1 MTIDFMRWCDKWL
14 GRPFCFLIWLISP
27 LLHRKKR
34 LLPGQ
39 LIPDVRR
46 IVIIKFFGMGS
57 LLLATPA
64 VRALQNTYPRASF
77 ELITSSTHLPF
88 VQTLHVFDRL
98 HGIPLTGIRP
108 FLGGLI
114 KILIAPRPDISIN
127 LEYYTWFTIALQTL
141 QRAKIRV
148 GFAERQWLR
157 LHLLDLPVYFNHY
170 HHIKRIFGAVAEE
183 LGAPVNS
190 YRLSPISLDPA
201 HVTKA
206 KQRLTKA
213 GFQSEHPLI
222 AIHIGA
228 SPLCRLRQWPLD
240 RFQSL
245 IHLLMKKT
253 RARIVLVGGPD
264 EREEA
269 VDFTDG
275 FKTSPRL
282 FNLVGTLSIPETIAA
297 LQLSSL
303 LITNDSGLL
312 HWALAI
318 DTPTVSFFGPETP
331 ELYGPD
337 RRERHVVFYSGRY
350 CSPCLTTT
358 YAKVSDCHDN
368 LCLQDI
374 LVDDVLDAVIKLL
387 KQTTGNQRV

>member
-1 MTIDFMRWCDKWL
+1 MRWCDKWL
-14 GRPFCFLIWLISP
+14 GRPFGFLIWLISP
-27 LLHRKKR
+27 LLHRNKR
-34 LLPGQ
+34 VLPGQ
-39 LIPDVRR
+39 LIPDIRR

-64 VRALQNTYPRASF
+64 FRALRETYPQASF
-77 ELITSSTHLPF
+77 ELVTSSAHLPF

-98 HGIPLTGIRP
+98 HGISLTGIRP

-114 KILIAPRPDISIN
+114 KLLITPRPDISIN

-148 GFAERQWLR
+148 GYAERQWLR
-157 LHLLDLPVYFNHY
+157 LHLLDLPVYFNH
-170 HHIKRIFGAVAEE
+170 HRHIKQIFGAVAVE

-190 YRLSPISLDPA
+190 YRLSPIFLEPL
-201 HVTKA
+201 HLIKA

-213 GFQSEHPLI
+213 ALQSKHPLI
-222 AIHIGA
+222 AIHIGV

-253 RARIVLVGGPD
+253 HARIVLVGGPD
-264 EREEA
+264 EKEEA
-269 VDFTDG
+269 DEF
-275 FKTSPRL
+275 FARFEASPGL
-282 FNLVGTLSIPETIAA
+282 INLVGALSIPETIAA

-312 HWALAI
+312 HWAIAI

-337 RRERHVVFYSGRY
+337 NRERHIVFYTGRY

-358 YAKVSDCHDN
+358 YAKVSACQNN

-374 LVDDVLDAVIKLL
+374 HVDDVFDAVIKLL
-387 KQTTGNQRV
+387 KQTAGNHRV